1 MKYYTGE
8 PVTFTT
14 DEIGVPTVG
23 TNSTPL
29 IKDSDYEI
37 TYSDN
42 TNAGTAKMFLI
53 GKGSYANSI
62 KNYTFTISKTPVTD
76 VKASEYVEKINGAKP
91 EDIKQQWEL
100 L

>member
-1 MKYYTGE
+1 MQ
-8 PVTFTT
+8 V
-14 DEIGVPTVG
+14 
-23 TNSTPL
+23 L
-29 IKDSDYEI
+29 Q
-37 TYSDN
+37 
-42 TNAGTAKMFLI
+42 KMFLI

>member
-1 MKYYTGE
+1 
-8 PVTFTT
+8 
-14 DEIGVPTVG
+14 
-23 TNSTPL
+23 
-29 IKDSDYEI
+29 
-37 TYSDN
+37 
-42 TNAGTAKMFLI
+42 MFLI

-62 KNYTFTISKTPVTD
+62 KNYTFTISQTPVTD